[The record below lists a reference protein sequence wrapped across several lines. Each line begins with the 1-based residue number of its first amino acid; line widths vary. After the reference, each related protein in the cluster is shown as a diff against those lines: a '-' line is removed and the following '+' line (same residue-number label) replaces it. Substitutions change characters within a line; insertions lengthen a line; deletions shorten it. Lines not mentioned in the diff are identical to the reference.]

1 MAARGYEDTEIY
13 KLAKKLVV
21 EIHKMTLA
29 ELPKYEMFAEGDQI
43 RRSSKSIVAN
53 FVEGY
58 GRRRYP
64 PDHIRFL
71 TYAVSTC
78 DETKAHLEMLH
89 ETECLKPDRFQ
100 YFYAEYRKLGGM
112 LYNYREAA
120 VKGAI
125 KED

>member
-1 MAARGYEDTEIY
+1 
-13 KLAKKLVV
+13 
-21 EIHKMTLA
+21 
-29 ELPKYEMFAEGDQI
+29 
-43 RRSSKSIVAN
+43 VAN

-64 PDHIRFL
+64 ADQTRFL
-71 TYAVSTC
+71 TYALATC

-89 ETECLKPDRFQ
+89 ETACLKPDRFK
-100 YFYAEYRKLGGM
+100 YFYAECRKLGAM